1 MISESRMFS
10 EQVLNDALWNKM
22 LRGSSRSQKDA
33 DARRNVYQKV
43 FSTYEELRDVAKTFS
58 GMAEIPL
65 LSNQY
70 FNATVASYVRS
81 FAGFL
86 TIERS
91 MDQPTALLW
100 YMDLLGVTDNRKV
113 LPNLGPEDLHG
124 INARFQTSA
133 TLDAA
138 QATYK
143 IATNK
148 KLIPGSVEIQLIHAL
163 DPSNAII
170 VRDDAH
176 GNLLAPAGVLVANP
190 LNELGVDYR
199 TGVITFTINNA
210 AGGFQIAADDKYSV
224 LGYEDVAGDPAFG
237 QLTGPGNNRFKV
249 GMQNI
254 VVTTEP
260 DMLVAENNLMAIAAM
275 QKAVGAN
282 PAEVTG
288 AKLTELYTKLVN
300 AKLVKGLND
309 MWAGNVHQIDLN
321 TSVVPGALTY
331 TDYNSYLEKFMGEL
345 VEVDTELAKRSYKG
359 VRATA
364 YIVGFNVANLFQK
377 LKMNGNF
384 VMNTDSTY
392 INDLVGYYNGVPV
405 MRHEDIG
412 VDEGY
417 AICKTADGQL
427 APLMRGIYLP
437 LTNTPVVGNY
447 NNPSQFANGVY
458 YQEANAPIVPE
469 LMQKFTVTQNF

>member
-1 MISESRMFS
+1 MISETKMFS

-33 DARRNVYQKV
+33 DARKNVYQKV
-43 FSTYEELRDVAKTFS
+43 FSNYESMREVAKTFS

-133 TLDAA
+133 ALDSSIPM
-138 QATYK
+138 YK

-148 KLIPGSVEIQLIHAL
+148 KLIPGSVEIQLIHAA
-163 DPSNAII
+163 DPANPII
-170 VRDDAH
+170 IRDDAH
-176 GNLLAPAGVLVANP
+176 GNLLAPAGVLVANSD
-190 LNELGVDYR
+190 NSLGVDYR
-199 TGVITFTINNA
+199 TGVISFSIDYTNFVVAT
-210 AGGFQIAADDKYSV
+210 DDKYTV

-254 VVTTEP
+254 VCTSEP

-300 AKLVKGLND
+300 GKLVKGLND
-309 MWAGNVHQIDLN
+309 MWNGNAWQIDLDP
-321 TSVVPGALTY
+321 TAMPGQNQY

-364 YIVGFNVANLFQK
+364 YVVGFNVANLFMK
-377 LKMNGNF
+377 LKVNGNF

-392 INDLVGYYNGVPV
+392 INDLIGYYNGVPV
-405 MRHEDIG
+405 MRHEDVG
-412 VDEGY
+412 VNDGY
-417 AICKTADGQL
+417 AVCKTADGQL
-427 APLMRGIYLP
+427 APLMRGIFLP

-447 NNPSQFANGVY
+447 NNPSQFASGVY
-458 YQEANAPIVPE
+458 YQEVNQPIVPE